1 MSVRQMTTH
10 NRKTHSLIKRKK
22 QKGFSMS
29 NKSDFS
35 PKTGEPD
42 SDAKQ
47 LDEKRI
53 ELKAILESNLCLGLA
68 PNREYEGGKER

>member
-1 MSVRQMTTH
+1 MTMHDQTTH
-10 NRKTHSLIKRKK
+10 CLIEGRK

-29 NKSDFS
+29 SKSDFS
-35 PKTGEPD
+35 PKTGELN

-68 PNREYEGGKER
+68 PNREYDNCKDR

>member
-1 MSVRQMTTH
+1 MS
-10 NRKTHSLIKRKK
+10 S
-22 QKGFSMS
+22 
-29 NKSDFS
+29 KSDFS
-35 PKTGEPD
+35 PKTGELN

-68 PNREYEGGKER
+68 PNREYDNCKDR